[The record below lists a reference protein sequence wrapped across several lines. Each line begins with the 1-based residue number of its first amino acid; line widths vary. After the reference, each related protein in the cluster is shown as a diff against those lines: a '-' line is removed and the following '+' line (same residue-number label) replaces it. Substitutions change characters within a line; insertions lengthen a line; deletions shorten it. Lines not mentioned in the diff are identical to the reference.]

1 MNQPTERERL
11 ITENLGL
18 ARLLARR
25 FTRRGVGDEDLFQVA
40 SLALVKAADRFDP
53 ERGVAFSTYA
63 SRTIVGELKHYLR
76 DHAWILSTPRSLKE
90 LFLEVEV
97 TIGELTNRLGR
108 APSVR
113 EIADACSRREEEVI
127 EALEAG
133 RSYSAVSLEAMAES
147 GTEAIELSAAQPV
160 ATERDGHDLMALI
173 TVLSPRD
180 REIVRL
186 RFAEDLSQSAIAE
199 RLGISQMHVSRRLRV
214 SLELLRD
221 AAREG

>member
-1 MNQPTERERL
+1 MTEPTERERL

-18 ARLLARR
+18 ARMLSRR
-25 FTRRGVGDEDLFQVA
+25 FSRRGVPDEDLFQVA

-63 SRTIVGELKHYLR
+63 SRTVVGELKHHLR
-76 DHAWILSTPRSLKE
+76 DHAWILSTPRSLKD
-90 LFLEVEV
+90 LYLEVEV
-97 TIGELTNRLGR
+97 AIGELTNRLSR
-108 APSVR
+108 APTVR
-113 EIADACSRREEEVI
+113 EIAAACSRREEQVI
-127 EALEAG
+127 EAIEAG

-147 GTEAIELSAAQPV
+147 GTETIESSAIQPV
-160 ATERDGHDLMALI
+160 ATEGDGHDLMALV
-173 TVLSPRD
+173 TVLAPRD

-186 RFAEDLSQSAIAE
+186 RFVEDLSQSAIAE

-214 SLELLRD
+214 SLEALRD